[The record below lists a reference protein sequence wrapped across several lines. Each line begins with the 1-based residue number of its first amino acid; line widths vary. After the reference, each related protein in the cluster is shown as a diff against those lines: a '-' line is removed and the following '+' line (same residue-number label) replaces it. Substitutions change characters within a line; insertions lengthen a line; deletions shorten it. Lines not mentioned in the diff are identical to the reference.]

1 MIHYQAPEPAPIHP
15 VADTILTQV
24 PQKVSPAP
32 VVEPHKQQS
41 TQKTEPQPETA
52 LLTIS
57 GTVVDEE
64 GNPLLGTAVKEHD
77 GATGTITDFDGK
89 FSLKVPKGTVVDFL
103 NIGVATVSIQVKSD
117 MTDQKIIMK
126 QE

>member
-1 MIHYQAPEPAPIHP
+1 MKHFNQVSKKMSVFLAFLLIGVTTAFAQ
-15 VADTILTQV
+15 LTV
-24 PQKVSPAP
+24 K
-32 VVEPHKQQS
+32 
-41 TQKTEPQPETA
+41 
-52 LLTIS
+52 
-57 GTVVDEE
+57 GTVTDEAGDPIIGASILE
-64 GNPLLGTAVKEHD
+64 KGT
-77 GATGTITDFDGK
+77 TNGTITDFDGK

>member
-1 MIHYQAPEPAPIHP
+1 MK
-15 VADTILTQV
+15 
-24 PQKVSPAP
+24 KV
-32 VVEPHKQQS
+32 
-41 TQKTEPQPETA
+41 
-52 LLTIS
+52 I
-57 GTVVDEE
+57 

-117 MTDQKIIMK
+117 MADQKIIMK